1 MALAHADLD
10 GYAAIGP
17 ILHRIKDTAFLQ
29 YRNRRFVGRTGLR
42 HGDGLHRRDER
53 SRIKAGQQLAV
64 GLECGIKYGKNFHDY
79 ASFDAQ
85 RFILNRLKAAASP
98 LLYIF

>member
-42 HGDGLHRRDER
+42 HGDGLHGREER
-53 SRIKAGQQLAV
+53 SRIISGQQLAGGV
-64 GLECGIKYGKNFHDY
+64 ECGIINRVNFH
-79 ASFDAQ
+79 
-85 RFILNRLKAAASP
+85 I
-98 LLYIF
+98 